1 MTGCASKRS
10 LTTEHNQESRVERVE
25 RHDSVDT
32 ERVEVYDTLK
42 EVTTITVQVNE
53 SGDTLRQ
60 SIVTDRLH
68 SRTRDRI
75 QKTDNNTITT
85 NDSTFFQRDSIA
97 KEETNQTTGT
107 LIPGSSSRL
116 IPGLTRNPN
125 DAPRASIFR
134 GILKWTFWIIIAVT
148 VLLIVIRILR
158 H

>member
-1 MTGCASKRS
+1 M
-10 LTTEHNQESRVERVE
+10 ERVE

-107 LIPGSSSRL
+107 LIPG
-116 IPGLTRNPN
+116 LTRNPN
-125 DAPRASIFR
+125 DEPRASIFR

-148 VLLIVIRILR
+148 ALLIVTRILR

>member
-1 MTGCASKRS
+1 M
-10 LTTEHNQESRVERVE
+10 ERVE

-32 ERVEVYDTLK
+32 ECVEVYDTLK

-53 SGDTLRQ
+53 SGDTLWQ

-107 LIPGSSSRL
+107 LIPG
-116 IPGLTRNPN
+116 LTRNPN
-125 DAPRASIFR
+125 DEPRASIFR

>member
-32 ERVEVYDTLK
+32 ECVEVYDTLK

-53 SGDTLRQ
+53 SGDTLWQ

-107 LIPGSSSRL
+107 LIPG
-116 IPGLTRNPN
+116 LTRNPN
-125 DAPRASIFR
+125 DEPRASIFR

>member
-32 ERVEVYDTLK
+32 ECVEVYDTLK

-107 LIPGSSSRL
+107 LIPG
-116 IPGLTRNPN
+116 LTRNPN
-125 DAPRASIFR
+125 DEPRASIFR

>member
-1 MTGCASKRS
+1 MTGCVSKRS
-10 LTTEHNQESRVERVE
+10 LSTEHNQQSRVERVE

-68 SRTRDRI
+68 TRTRDRI
-75 QKTDNNTITT
+75 QKTDNNTIIT
-85 NDSTFFQRDSIA
+85 NDSAFFQRDSIA

-107 LIPGSSSRL
+107 LS
-116 IPGLTRNPN
+116 PGLTRNPN
-125 DAPRASIFR
+125 DEPRASIFR

-148 VLLIVIRILR
+148 ALLIVIRILR

>member
-1 MTGCASKRS
+1 M
-10 LTTEHNQESRVERVE
+10 ERVE

-32 ERVEVYDTLK
+32 ECVEVYDTLK

-107 LIPGSSSRL
+107 LIPG
-116 IPGLTRNPN
+116 LTRNPN
-125 DAPRASIFR
+125 DEPRASIFR

>member
-1 MTGCASKRS
+1 M
-10 LTTEHNQESRVERVE
+10 E

-68 SRTRDRI
+68 TRTRDRI
-75 QKTDNNTITT
+75 QKTDNNTIIT
-85 NDSTFFQRDSIA
+85 NDSAFFQRDSIA

-107 LIPGSSSRL
+107 LIPG
-116 IPGLTRNPN
+116 LTRNPN
-125 DAPRASIFR
+125 DEPRASIFR

-148 VLLIVIRILR
+148 ALLIVIRILR

>member
-1 MTGCASKRS
+1 M
-10 LTTEHNQESRVERVE
+10 ERVE

-68 SRTRDRI
+68 SRTRDRL

-85 NDSTFFQRDSIA
+85 NTTNAAIITTFTA
-97 KEETNQTTGT
+97 K
-107 LIPGSSSRL
+107 
-116 IPGLTRNPN
+116 
-125 DAPRASIFR
+125 F
-134 GILKWTFWIIIAVT
+134 
-148 VLLIVIRILR
+148 
-158 H
+158 

>member
-1 MTGCASKRS
+1 M
-10 LTTEHNQESRVERVE
+10 ERVE

-68 SRTRDRI
+68 TRTRDRI

-107 LIPGSSSRL
+107 LIPG
-116 IPGLTRNPN
+116 LTRNPN
-125 DAPRASIFR
+125 DEPRASIFR

>member
-1 MTGCASKRS
+1 MTGCVSKRS
-10 LTTEHNQESRVERVE
+10 LSTEHNQQSRVERVE

-68 SRTRDRI
+68 TRTRDRI
-75 QKTDNNTITT
+75 QKTDNNTIIT
-85 NDSTFFQRDSIA
+85 NDSAFFQRDSIA

-107 LIPGSSSRL
+107 LIPG
-116 IPGLTRNPN
+116 LTRNPN
-125 DAPRASIFR
+125 DEPRASIFR

-148 VLLIVIRILR
+148 ALLIVIRILR

>member
-10 LTTEHNQESRVERVE
+10 LTTEHNQESRVER
-25 RHDSVDT
+25 HDSVDT
-32 ERVEVYDTLK
+32 E
-42 EVTTITVQVNE
+42 
-53 SGDTLRQ
+53 
-60 SIVTDRLH
+60 RLH

-107 LIPGSSSRL
+107 LIPG
-116 IPGLTRNPN
+116 LTRNP
-125 DAPRASIFR
+125 DSEPRASIFR

>member
-1 MTGCASKRS
+1 M
-10 LTTEHNQESRVERVE
+10 ERVE

-32 ERVEVYDTLK
+32 ECVEVYDTLK
-42 EVTTITVQVNE
+42 EVNTITVQVNE

-107 LIPGSSSRL
+107 LIPG
-116 IPGLTRNPN
+116 LTRNPN
-125 DAPRASIFR
+125 DEPRASIFR